1 MRRIVPE
8 PDLFRSRQLRHKQA
22 RELAMID
29 RILVANPSAAEA
41 VWKDLQGPLV
51 RKGRPGL
58 SADQVLRAAIVKQMN
73 GYSYE
78 DLAFHLADSDS
89 YRQFC
94 GFTSAE
100 EVPQKSALGYS
111 IKRISAE
118 TWEEINRILLGYA
131 KDKGVESGERVRID
145 PTVTETNIHAPT
157 DNSLLFD
164 CVRVLGRLLKH
175 ARKTY
180 GVEYSSRLKRAKR
193 RHMAVMNAPNS
204 KRRLAPYKDLLKVTR
219 ETIRFAEQVVK
230 RLRAENGPEAHRL
243 AEELQ
248 HYIELAW
255 NVVSQTERRVLRGE
269 SVPAP
274 EKIVS
279 IFEPHTD
286 IIRKDRRDTYYGHKV
301 TLSGGR
307 SGMILDWV
315 VEDGNPADTTLLTRM
330 LDRLQAIYGSYPRQV
345 AVDGGFAS
353 KENLRLAKE
362 KPGVVDVAFAK
373 KCGLAVEDMATSRRV
388 YKKLRDFRAGIEG
401 IISFLKRVFGL
412 RRCIWRS
419 RPSFAS

>member
-1 MRRIVPE
+1 M
-8 PDLFRSRQLRHKQA
+8 
-22 RELAMID
+22 
-29 RILVANPSAAEA
+29 
-41 VWKDLQGPLV
+41 
-51 RKGRPGL
+51 
-58 SADQVLRAAIVKQMN
+58 LRAAIVKQLN
-73 GYSYE
+73 GYGYS

-89 YRQFC
+89 NRRFC
-94 GFTSAE
+94 GFSCPE
-100 EVPQKSALGYS
+100 EVPRKSALGRN
-111 IKRISAE
+111 ITRISAA

-131 KDKGVESGERVRID
+131 KDKGIEGGKRVRID

-164 CVRVLGRLLKH
+164 CVRVLGRLLKQAH
-175 ARKTY
+175 KAF
-180 GVEYSSRLKRAKR
+180 GVEYSSRVKRAKR
-193 RHMAVMNAPNS
+193 RHMEVMNAANS

-219 ETIRFAEQVVK
+219 ETIVCAEQAVK
-230 RLRAENGPEAHRL
+230 PLRAEKGGEAHRL
-243 AEELQ
+243 ADELDN
-248 HYIELAW
+248 YIELAW

-301 TLSGGR
+301 TLSGGQ

-315 VEDGNPADTTLLTRM
+315 VEDGNPADTTLLIRM
-330 LDRLQAIYGSYPRQV
+330 LDRLEVIYGSYPRQV
-345 AVDGGFAS
+345 AIDGGFAS
-353 KENLRLAKE
+353 MENLRLAKE

-373 KCGLAVEDMATSRRV
+373 KRGLTVEEMATSRRV

-412 RRCIWRS
+412 GRCTWRS
-419 RPSFAS
+419 LPSFSSYVGASIVSANLLILARHLM